1 MPVAPGPVASRP
13 VGVTIA
19 VPTYHRPD
27 DLQALLPLLLDQ
39 ARLAEARG
47 HPTTVLVV
55 DNDPAASAR
64 AVVEA
69 VGRGAVRYVVEPEPG
84 ISAVRNRA
92 MEEGGGGLLAY
103 IDDDE
108 RPNETWLPDLLEV
121 WDTTR
126 AAAVLLDADT
136 CEVLDQQVARLPTR
150 MPYIPG
156 LLSFRELPALL
167 EALAM
172 LKAAPDL
179 AFIDGH
185 GIAHP
190 RRLGIAAHFGV
201 ATGLPSIGVAKK
213 ILTGEARM
221 ALHDMRG
228 AFTPLR
234 SGKEQIGWLLR
245 SKPGC
250 LPLVVSPGH
259 RISMAAAPELVM
271 RYVGKYRLPEPTR
284 LADRIASRR
293 DHDRE

>member
-1 MPVAPGPVASRP
+1 MSSALPEWTGDTAALRAVQDDLAQRVSLRDDFARP
-13 VGVTIA
+13 LRTIA
-19 VPTYHRPD
+19 GFDVGFED
-27 DLQALLPLLLDQ
+27 D
-39 ARLAEARG
+39 
-47 HPTTVLVV
+47 
-55 DNDPAASAR
+55 
-64 AVVEA
+64 
-69 VGRGAVRYVVEPEPG
+69 GA
-84 ISAVRNRA
+84 I
-92 MEEGGGGLLAY
+92 
-103 IDDDE
+103 
-108 RPNETWLPDLLEV
+108 
-121 WDTTR
+121 TR

-136 CEVLDQQVARLPTR
+136 LGILDQQVARLPTR

-172 LKAAPDL
+172 LKHAPDL
-179 AFIDGH
+179 AFLDGH

-201 ATGLPSIGVAKK
+201 VTGLPSIGVAKK

-221 ALHDMRG
+221 ALHEMRG

-250 LPLVVSPGH
+250 LPLIVSPGH
-259 RISMAAAPELVM
+259 RVAMPSAPELVM

-284 LADRIASRR
+284 LADRLASRR
-293 DHDRE
+293 DPAMRDDDT